1 MTDFLRGLFL
11 GTGER
16 IAGIVYGTII
26 VMSVIAAGSAGT
38 QTNAAE
44 IAALAIPTSIVL
56 WIAHVYSHTLELSV
70 ESGRRLSWASL
81 RALAHREASIVRAAV
96 LPSAALLLGAFGL
109 LADRTAVWLALG
121 VGTAVLA
128 GQALVYA
135 RLEGLGKLQT
145 AASVGT
151 NLLLGLTVV
160 ALEASLA
167 H

>member
-1 MTDFLRGLFL
+1 
-11 GTGER
+11 
-16 IAGIVYGTII
+16 
-26 VMSVIAAGSAGT
+26 
-38 QTNAAE
+38 
-44 IAALAIPTSIVL
+44 
-56 WIAHVYSHTLELSV
+56 
-70 ESGRRLSWASL
+70 
-81 RALAHREASIVRAAV
+81 
-96 LPSAALLLGAFGL
+96 
-109 LADRTAVWLALG
+109 